1 MRLRDKVCVVT
12 GSGSGIGRATAIEM
26 AREGGKVVVSD
37 LNDDQGAETVAA
49 ITGAG
54 GEAVYAH
61 ADVTA
66 GADVTALMQA
76 AVDAFGRLDVLH
88 NNAGVHETDFT
99 TETAV
104 DTLPEEVWDTVF
116 AVNLRAVW
124 TCTRAAVPHMRAGGG
139 GAIVNAGSTASYLG
153 YPMSAAYT
161 STKAAILGLTR
172 CMAVDFAKDSIRVNC
187 YCPAAV
193 DTPMVS
199 KYWEAADDP
208 EVIKSM
214 LVGSHLVK
222 RLGRP
227 EEVAKLVCYLASDDA
242 AFITG
247 ALIVIDGGVTAW
259 RGVRQHDL

>member
-26 AREGGKVVVSD
+26 AREGARVVVSD
-37 LNDDQGAETVAA
+37 VNDDNGAETVEA
-49 ITGAG
+49 ITDAG

-61 ADVTA
+61 ADVTSDE
-66 GADVTALMQA
+66 DVTALMQA

-104 DTLPEEVWDTVF
+104 DTLPEEVWDRVF
-116 AVNLRAVW
+116 AINLKAVW
-124 TCTRAAVPHMRAGGG
+124 TCTRAAVPHMRAVGG

-153 YPMSAAYT
+153 YPMSPAYT
-161 STKAAILGLTR
+161 STKSAILGLTR

-199 KYWEAADDP
+199 KYWEAAEDP
-208 EVIKSM
+208 DSIKSM

-227 EEVAKLVCYLASDDA
+227 EEVAKLVCFLASDDA
-242 AFITG
+242 SFITG
-247 ALIVIDGGVTAW
+247 AAFLIDGGSLAW
-259 RGVRQHDL
+259 RGSE

>member
-61 ADVTA
+61 ADVTS
-66 GADVTALMQA
+66 GDDVTAL
-76 AVDAFGRLDVLH
+76 H
-88 NNAGVHETDFT
+88 AGVHETDFT

-227 EEVAKLVCYLASDDA
+227 EEVAKLVCFLASDDA
-242 AFITG
+242 SFITG
-247 ALIVIDGGVTAW
+247 AAYLIDGGSLAW
-259 RGVRQHDL
+259 RGSE

>member
-26 AREGGKVVVSD
+26 AREGAEVVVSD
-37 LNDDQGAETVAA
+37 LNDDNGAATVKA
-49 ITGAG
+49 ITDAG
-54 GEAVYAH
+54 GEAVYTH
-61 ADVTA
+61 ADVTS
-66 GADVTALMQA
+66 GEDVTALMQS

-104 DTLPEEVWDTVF
+104 DTLPEEVWDRVF
-116 AVNLRAVW
+116 AINLKAVW
-124 TCTRAAVPHMRAGGG
+124 TCTRAAVPHMRAVGG

-153 YPMSAAYT
+153 YPMSPAYT
-161 STKAAILGLTR
+161 STKSAILGLTR

-208 EVIKSM
+208 ETIKSM

-227 EEVAKLVCYLASDDA
+227 EEVAKLVCFLASDDA
-242 AFITG
+242 SFITG
-247 ALIVIDGGVTAW
+247 AAFLIDGGSLAW
-259 RGVRQHDL
+259 RGSE

>member
-49 ITGAG
+49 ITSAG

-61 ADVTA
+61 ADVTS
-66 GADVTALMQA
+66 GDDVTVLMQA

-104 DTLPEEVWDTVF
+104 DTLPEEVWDKVF

-187 YCPAAV
+187 YCSAAV

-199 KYWEAADDP
+199 KYWEAADEP

-227 EEVAKLVCYLASDDA
+227 EEVAKLVCFLASDDA
-242 AFITG
+242 SFITG
-247 ALIVIDGGVTAW
+247 AAYLIDGGSLAW
-259 RGVRQHDL
+259 RGSE

>member
-26 AREGGKVVVSD
+26 AREGAKVVVSD
-37 LNDDQGAETVAA
+37 VNDDNGAETVEA
-49 ITGAG
+49 ITDAG

-61 ADVTA
+61 ADVTS
-66 GADVTALMQA
+66 GEDVTALMQA

-104 DTLPEEVWDTVF
+104 DTLPEEVWDRVF
-116 AVNLRAVW
+116 AINLKAVW
-124 TCTRAAVPHMRAGGG
+124 TCTRAAVPHMRAVGG

-153 YPMSAAYT
+153 YPMSPAYT
-161 STKAAILGLTR
+161 STKSAILGLTR

-199 KYWEAADDP
+199 KYWEAAEDP
-208 EVIKSM
+208 DSIKSM

-227 EEVAKLVCYLASDDA
+227 EEVAKLVCFLASDDA
-242 AFITG
+242 SFITG
-247 ALIVIDGGVTAW
+247 AAFLIDGGSLAW
-259 RGVRQHDL
+259 RGSE